1 MGPGRR
7 LPRPLRRAPGRAR
20 REGSAEEQTGA
31 DRRAG
36 RSKLRLL
43 RAPGPV
49 QASNAAAA
57 AASGFMAKTPAP
69 LPLPPPPPPRTEVP
83 VTRRSTPGL
92 RGRSPTS
99 AVRHVPPSPA
109 PARVTWYKHVCPQQL
124 RPSWRP
130 RGEQSGAMLD
140 PPTEASAPKQLLI
153 KRSEEIEPGELR
165 GGWGSPPSSSST
177 CTP

>member
-1 MGPGRR
+1 MRGADPSGGRPRSHPATPRLACRRARGRGGPRGAGPGPPETRTAR
-7 LPRPLRRAPGRAR
+7 AGDRGQGGGWGRAAAYRGRSAGLRAGRVARAPPR
-20 REGSAEEQTGA
+20 RRRGG

-49 QASNAAAA
+49 RASNAAAA

-83 VTRRSTPGL
+83 VTRRSTSGL
-92 RGRSPTS
+92 WGRSPTS

-109 PARVTWYKHVCPQQL
+109 PARVTWYKHVCPQ
-124 RPSWRP
+124 
-130 RGEQSGAMLD
+130 
-140 PPTEASAPKQLLI
+140 
-153 KRSEEIEPGELR
+153 
-165 GGWGSPPSSSST
+165 
-177 CTP
+177 